1 MRNDMEDM
9 IYWIIEYG
17 KVFISFGFLMFL
29 WPMVIFRKYLAGKG
43 ATFRFAFCI
52 TAQVMIVNTV
62 VLFLGLLHILNDWT
76 LRLVFYGGFLFSIRQ
91 CFALTIERKKKF
103 RYLVN
108 GSFGLKNFCRLEF
121 RKYVRIL
128 EEFIKRVWAFY
139 KKHWLEY
146 SLLLVILAYNL
157 LYFGWGVFHD
167 RVYGFSDMN
176 VHNQWIYQLS
186 EGNVFSSGVY
196 PQGMHCVIYA
206 LGTLFGVKIYS
217 CMLFVPS
224 LVCALTFLAFYCLMK
239 ELFYWRYSA
248 LLGLLFLSVFG
259 GIGRY
264 LMISMARMQCALP
277 QEFAFPAVII
287 CCLFLV
293 RYLKGGKQQYL
304 KEKFK
309 KCCWDDDLLVFA
321 LALAV
326 TIAVHFYAT
335 FMAFFWCV
343 GAAIWLWKKIFTKE
357 RFLPLVAAVCL
368 GLFAAAAP
376 MIAGFASG
384 IAPEGSLYWAMSI
397 FGAGQ
402 EKEEEPENGEASS
415 GGTSSGKEEMA
426 ENETVE
432 DGSLQ
437 EERKEVMENGSLPE
451 NQATE
456 TKQKLTFS
464 GVIQS
469 ILDACRTFGNKIRI
483 VALEL
488 YDAARGGAFE
498 ESYAKCIVGSIAFL
512 LLYTVFRRIFCFIVF
527 KIKKRTITTMD
538 LSGHFSIVLAFAVY
552 VFVYV
557 SWHFNFLAI
566 IEQYRIGFFYLV
578 SSVLVVMIPM
588 DILLSVLKKVV
599 SEAVLK
605 GISLCAAAG
614 MVAAVVLTGCYHS
627 YLYFEL
633 IRYDSTVQITRK
645 IIDSLPEKKYT
656 IVSPTEELYQVVEYG
671 WHEELIDFLLAQEED
686 EYTIPTE
693 YVFIYVEKLPL
704 RHAQYHFH
712 NGPKWLAANEYRKD
726 YGGHSVYPDYLHT
739 EISAEDAE
747 KTVYR
752 IGSGYDSYRNS
763 SMRTIMESNAYAWC
777 EKFKEQYP
785 NECKVFYEDD
795 YLICYYWKQNPQR
808 LYNLSLE

>member
-1 MRNDMEDM
+1 MDDM

-29 WPMVIFRKYLAGKG
+29 WPMVIFRRYLAGKG
-43 ATFRFAFCI
+43 ATFRVCFCI
-52 TAQVMIVNTV
+52 TAQIMIINTV

-91 CFALTIERKKKF
+91 CFALTIERRKKF

-121 RKYVRIL
+121 RKYARIL
-128 EEFIKRVWAFY
+128 EEFIKRVWGFY

-146 SLLLVILAYNL
+146 SLLLVVLAYNV

-186 EGNVFSSGVY
+186 EGNVFSSGIY
-196 PQGMHCVIYA
+196 PEGMHCAMYA
-206 LGTLFGVKIYS
+206 LSALFGVRIYS

-224 LVCALTFLAFYCLMK
+224 LISALTFLTIYCLMK
-239 ELFYWRYSA
+239 ELFHWRYSA
-248 LLGLLFLSVFG
+248 LLGLFFLSVFG
-259 GIGRY
+259 GIERY

-293 RYLKGGKQQYL
+293 RYLKGGKQIYW

-309 KCCWDDDLLVFA
+309 KCCWDDDLLVFT
-321 LALAV
+321 LAFSA

-335 FMAFFWCV
+335 FMAFFLCAGV
-343 GAAIWLWKKIFTKE
+343 AVWLWKKVFTKE

-397 FGAGQ
+397 FEIGQ
-402 EKEEEPENGEASS
+402 IKEEKIENTGTTTEGTSSVKGEIAETVGNNGLTENKTDTPENGSF
-415 GGTSSGKEEMA
+415 T
-426 ENETVE
+426 
-432 DGSLQ
+432 
-437 EERKEVMENGSLPE
+437 E
-451 NQATE
+451 NQTE
-456 TKQKLTFS
+456 EKEQKFS
-464 GVIQS
+464 FADAINR
-469 ILDACRTFGNKIRI
+469 ILDGCRNFWNKVQNFAR
-483 VALEL
+483 EL
-488 YDAARGGAFE
+488 YRGMRGGAFKE
-498 ESYAKCIVGSIAFL
+498 NYEKCIIGSIVFL
-512 LLYTVFRRIFCFIVF
+512 LLYTIFRRIICVIF
-527 KIKKRTITTMD
+527 KKVKKRTINTMD
-538 LSGHFSIVLAFAVY
+538 LSEYYCIVLVFAVY
-552 VFVYV
+552 VLVYV

-578 SSVLVVMIPM
+578 ASVLVVMIPA
-588 DILLSVLKKVV
+588 DIILSLLKKAVPDN
-599 SEAVLK
+599 VLK
-605 GISLCAAAG
+605 GISLCTAAG
-614 MVAAVVLTGCYHS
+614 LVATVLLTGCYHS

-633 IRYDSTVQITRK
+633 IRYDSTVQLTRK

-656 IVSPTEELYQVVEYG
+656 IVSPTEELYQVIEYG
-671 WHEELIDFLLAQEED
+671 WHEELLDFMLAQNKEE
-686 EYTIPTE
+686 YMIPTE
-693 YVFIYVEKLPL
+693 YVFLFVEKLPL

-712 NGPKWLAANEYRKD
+712 DGPEWLAANNYRNI
-726 YGGHSVYPDYLHT
+726 YGLHSVYPEYLHT
-739 EISAEDAE
+739 EISAEAAE

-752 IGSGYDSYRNS
+752 IGGGYDSYRDS

-777 EKFKEQYP
+777 EKFMEQYP